1 MKRKTPNNNQKST
14 KKKSQIGA
22 VPKVEK
28 YSEQW
33 YENSSAIREESLDII
48 THIDRYSDEK
58 VSETLFDF
66 YYVSQSGDEKYIFP
80 LLNCGRANI
89 VYQAIHTLGRMKMY
103 EPMFSF
109 LMEIINSQDNDYC
122 YDALKSEAIFQVS
135 RYAKENMQAA
145 EKIKSLFSE
154 DVFDL
159 LSLGYQL
166 DVLEAVCFLTDVEL
180 SSSEERAFTYRQYNP
195 NSAEYERLRETLSLK
210 LDNHIKSLR

>member
-14 KKKSQIGA
+14 KKKSQTGA
-22 VPKVEK
+22 VSKVEK
-28 YSEQW
+28 YSKQW
-33 YENSSAIREESLDII
+33 YENSSAIREESLEVI

-80 LLNCGRANI
+80 LLNCGKDNI
-89 VYQAIHTLGRMKMY
+89 VCQAIHTLGRMKMY
-103 EPMFSF
+103 DPMFSF
-109 LMEIINSQDNDYC
+109 LMEIIDSQDNAY
-122 YDALKSEAIFQVS
+122 YDKLKSEAIFQVS
-135 RYAKENMQAA
+135 RYAKENKLAA

-154 DVFDL
+154 DMFDL

-166 DVLEAVCFLTDVEL
+166 DVLGAVCFLTDVEL
-180 SSSEERAFTYRQYNP
+180 SSSEERAFTYRQYSP